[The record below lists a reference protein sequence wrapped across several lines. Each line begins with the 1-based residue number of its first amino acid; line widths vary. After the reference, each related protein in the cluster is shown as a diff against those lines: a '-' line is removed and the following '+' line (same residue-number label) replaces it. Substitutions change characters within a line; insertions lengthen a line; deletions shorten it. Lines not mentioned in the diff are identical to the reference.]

1 MWLTTR
7 QNYEGTNVTGHS
19 VDRMS
24 KVTSL
29 LELLIIYLRL
39 VFELIS
45 CQ

>member
-7 QNYEGTNVTGHS
+7 QNYEGTDVTRHS
-19 VDRMS
+19 IDRMP

-39 VFELIS
+39 VLD
-45 CQ
+45 